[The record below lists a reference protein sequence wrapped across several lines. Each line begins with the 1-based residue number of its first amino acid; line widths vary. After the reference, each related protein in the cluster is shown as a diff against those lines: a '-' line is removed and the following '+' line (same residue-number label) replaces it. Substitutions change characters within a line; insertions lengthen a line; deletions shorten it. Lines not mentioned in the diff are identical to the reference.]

1 MKLSLA
7 TIALIASAQGLRIRG
22 EGYDEGAAA
31 PTTLQTEVVSSA
43 AAETSPC
50 TTDSAAPEV
59 TGEPEAPA
67 PEEES
72 PEGEEPAPPAGG
84 DGSYGEEGTY

>member
-22 EGYDEGAAA
+22 EGYDEGAAPA

-43 AAETSPC
+43 AAESTPC
-50 TTDSAAPEV
+50 TTDGASPEV

-67 PEEES
+67 PE
-72 PEGEEPAPPAGG
+72 GE
-84 DGSYGEEGTY
+84 